1 MSWLLTEELRKA
13 LPKLRQQS
21 DVADPIVYAKFF
33 FPASGWTW
41 FVTEG
46 EERGDDFLFFGYVV
60 GLESEFGYFSLRE
73 LEEVEVS
80 GFQIERD
87 IFFEPM
93 PFSHI
98 HG

>member
-1 MSWLLTEELRKA
+1 MSRLLTDELKKA

-21 DVADPIVYAKFF
+21 DIADPIVYAKFF

-46 EERGDDFLFFGYVV
+46 EERGDDFLFFGYVI

-73 LEEVEVS
+73 FEGIKIS
-80 GFQIERD
+80 GFEIERD

-93 PFSHI
+93 PFSQI